1 MKSTTSFPS
10 LPLEV
15 DLQWSGHP
23 SLLVCLQR
31 TDASWFAEPKEQDTS
46 LFYSQ
51 RYFKSAPLPADHE
64 GDFCFLSSC

>member
-10 LPLEV
+10 LPLEA

-23 SLLVCLQR
+23 SLPVSLQK
-31 TDASWFAEPKEQDTS
+31 TDASWSAEQKEQDTS

-51 RYFKSAPLPADHE
+51 RYFKTIPLPSNHE
-64 GDFCFLSSC
+64 